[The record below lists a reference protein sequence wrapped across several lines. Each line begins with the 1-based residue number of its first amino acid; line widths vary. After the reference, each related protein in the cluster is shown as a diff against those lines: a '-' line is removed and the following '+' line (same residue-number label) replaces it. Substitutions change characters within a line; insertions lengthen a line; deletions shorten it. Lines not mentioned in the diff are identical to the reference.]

1 VAGRDPTRAADGRL
15 GRHDAPVND
24 TSLRV
29 ALAGFGL
36 AGAVFH
42 APLIAATP
50 GLDLDTVVTRDPQ
63 RADQARRRGAN
74 VVASIDE
81 ALATEP
87 DLLVVATPNRHH
99 VDSALAAIAAGVAV
113 VVDKPLAPAAA
124 DARRV
129 VEAAEA
135 AIVPLTVFHNRRLDG
150 DFLTV
155 RRLLDAGDLGE
166 ILRFES
172 RFERWRPEPKAGWR
186 EKADPAEGGGVLLDL
201 GPHLVDQALQL
212 LGPAV
217 SIHAEIKTRRAQA
230 ETDDDAFIAL
240 EHESGAISHL
250 WMSAI
255 AAAPGPRFR
264 VLGSHAAY
272 VKAGLDG
279 QEAALRDGAD
289 PAAPDWGREPPEAWG
304 RLHAGDEQRPVE
316 TVPGAYPRFYALVRD
331 ALLGEGSLPVDPAD
345 AVTGLELLTR

>member
-1 VAGRDPTRAADGRL
+1 M
-15 GRHDAPVND
+15 ND

-29 ALAGFGL
+29 ALAGYGL

-50 GLDLDTVVTRDPQ
+50 GLKLDTVVTRDPE
-63 RADQARRRGAN
+63 RADQARRRGAR
-74 VVASIDE
+74 VVASIDD
-81 ALATEP
+81 ALATDP

-99 VDSALAAIAAGVAV
+99 VDGALAAIAAGVAA
-113 VVDKPLAPAAA
+113 VVDKPLAPTAAEA
-124 DARRV
+124 NRV
-129 VEAAEA
+129 VEAADA
-135 AIVPLTVFHNRRLDG
+135 AEVPLTVFHNRRLDG

-186 EKADPAEGGGVLLDL
+186 EKADPAEGGGTLLDL

-217 SIHAEIKTRRAQA
+217 RTHAEVNARRSQA
-230 ETDDDAFIAL
+230 EVDDDAFIVL
-240 EHESGAISHL
+240 EHQNGAISHL
-250 WMSAI
+250 WMSTI
-255 AAAPGPRFR
+255 AGAPGPRFR
-264 VLGSHAAY
+264 VLGSRAAY
-272 VKAGLDG
+272 VKDGLDG

-289 PAAPDWGREPPEAWG
+289 PAAPGWGREPPEAWG
-304 RLHAGDEQRPVE
+304 RLQAGDEHQPVE

-331 ALLGEGSLPVDPAD
+331 ALLSETSLPVDPAD

>member
-1 VAGRDPTRAADGRL
+1 M
-15 GRHDAPVND
+15 ND

-81 ALATEP
+81 ALATKP

-135 AIVPLTVFHNRRLDG
+135 ANVPLTVFHNRRLDG

-217 SIHAEIKTRRAQA
+217 SIHAEIKTRRAHA

>member
-1 VAGRDPTRAADGRL
+1 
-15 GRHDAPVND
+15 VND
-24 TSLRV
+24 RSLRV
-29 ALAGFGL
+29 ALAGYGL

-50 GLDLDTVVTRDPQ
+50 GLDLDTVVTRDPR

-81 ALATEP
+81 ALATRP

-99 VDSALAAIAAGVAV
+99 VDAALAAVAAGVAV
-113 VVDKPLAPAAA
+113 VVDKPLAPTAA

-129 VEAAEA
+129 VEAADA
-135 AIVPLTVFHNRRLDG
+135 ASVPLTVFHNRRLDG

-217 SIHAEIKTRRAQA
+217 SIHAEIETRRPQA

-264 VLGSHAAY
+264 VLGSRAAY

-289 PAAPDWGREPPEAWG
+289 PAAPDWAREPPEAWG
-304 RLHAGDEQRPVE
+304 RLQAGDEQQPVE